1 MIILWIQSLG
11 LLLATFLISG
21 VIGWSLAPKPKVKR
35 RRISLFDEVS
45 EKSNFSGLDTPF
57 DEVRITPAP
66 DVESTQVV
74 TEVQGPVSDIQETLR
89 EPIDR
94 TDRPQ
99 RSALADM
106 TPEVVELKVS
116 EADESLEP
124 VLLSEPE
131 GMADDLKLISGIG
144 MVNENELN
152 RLGIFHYWQIASW
165 NPEHVRWL
173 TRHLHFAPRIVRENW
188 ISQAARLAQR
198 AA

>member
-1 MIILWIQSLG
+1 
-11 LLLATFLISG
+11 
-21 VIGWSLAPKPKVKR
+21 
-35 RRISLFDEVS
+35 ISLFDEVS
-45 EKSNFSGLDTPF
+45 EKSDFSGLDTPF
-57 DEVRITPAP
+57 DEIRKTPAS
-66 DVESTQVV
+66 DIGDAQVT
-74 TEVQGPVSDIQETLR
+74 TEVPESFSDIDETIR

-106 TPEVVELKVS
+106 TPDVVELKVS

-131 GMADDLKLISGIG
+131 GVADDLKLISGIG
-144 MVNENELN
+144 VVNENELN

-188 ISQAARLAQR
+188 ISQAARLAQK

>member
-1 MIILWIQSLG
+1 MIILWLQSLG
-11 LLLATFLISG
+11 LLLVTFLISG
-21 VIGWSLAPKPKVKR
+21 VIGWCLAPKPKPKK
-35 RRISLFDEVS
+35 RRISLFDEAPD
-45 EKSNFSGLDTPF
+45 KSDFSGLDTPF
-57 DEVRITPAP
+57 DAVREPEV
-66 DVESTQVV
+66 SQVV
-74 TEVQGPVSDIQETLR
+74 AEASEPVSEIQEPLS
-89 EPIDR
+89 EIIDL

-106 TPEVVELKVS
+106 TPEIVERKVS

-124 VLLSEPE
+124 MLLSGPQ
-131 GMADDLKLISGIG
+131 GDADDLKLISGIG

-173 TRHLHFAPRIVRENW
+173 TKHLHFAPRIVRENW